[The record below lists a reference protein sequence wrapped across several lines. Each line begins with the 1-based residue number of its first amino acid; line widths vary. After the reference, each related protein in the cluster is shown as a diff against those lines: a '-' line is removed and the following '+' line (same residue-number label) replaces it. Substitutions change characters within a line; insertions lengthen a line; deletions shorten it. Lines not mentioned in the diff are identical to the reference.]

1 MTGVRRALVLA
12 AIFLVAARM
21 ECGQGPQATAAAQTP
36 PKQGLMAKI
45 EDAAGALLARKINA
59 QYDGTFNKYTKQY
72 FGAGFDWRW
81 FKAQG
86 FAESRLDPRAKSWVG
101 ARGLMQL
108 MPTTYH
114 EIVSQNPD
122 FGPIDQPEWNIAA
135 GIYYDRH
142 LWDFWHLVPYDER
155 YHFMF
160 ASYNAGRGPII
171 KAYKLATSQW
181 PADTTWA
188 NIARVAPSV
197 HPWIYKETLGYVRR
211 IDAVHQ
217 LLSNPSVKASVIDT
231 L

>member
-1 MTGVRRALVLA
+1 VTGVRRAVVLA
-12 AIFLVAARM
+12 AIFVVAARM
-21 ECGQGPQATAAAQTP
+21 ECGQGPQATASAQTP

-45 EDAAGALLARKINA
+45 EDAAGALLARKINT
-59 QYDGTFNKYTKQY
+59 QYDGAFNKYTKQY

-188 NIARVAPSV
+188 NIARVAPNV

-211 IDAVHQ
+211 IDAVYQ
-217 LLSNPSVKASVIDT
+217 LLSNPSVKPSVVDT

>member
-1 MTGVRRALVLA
+1 MSTTTRGTLVIAAVILATQSGCAKEPPATLA
-12 AIFLVAARM
+12 AQPPRPGLLSRI
-21 ECGQGPQATAAAQTP
+21 QSAAA
-36 PKQGLMAKI
+36 GI
-45 EDAAGALLARKINA
+45 VARKINS
-59 QYDGTFNKYTKQY
+59 QYDDVFNKYTKQY
-72 FGAGFDWRW
+72 FGPGFDWRW

-86 FAESRLDPRAKSWVG
+86 FAESRLDPHAKSWVG

-135 GIYYDRH
+135 GIYYNRR

-155 YHFMF
+155 HRFMF

-171 KAYKLATSQW
+171 KAYNIIVAQGL
-181 PADTTWA
+181 DTTWA
-188 NIARVAPSV
+188 NVVKLAPGI
-197 HPWIYKETLGYVRR
+197 HPWRYTETVGYVRR
-211 IDAVHQ
+211 IDAVYGV
-217 LLSNPSVKASVIDT
+217 LTNANVTASTIDT